1 MKKSIKKIICF
12 VLMMFMFSIVNNNS
26 YTYAVEN
33 SNMSNVIKIT
43 SQPVSIIGKIGDTVE
58 FKVRASGNNLTY
70 KWQYMMKG
78 QNTWKDFI
86 NGNTSTMKKVLGDT
100 YDDLKVRVIVRDA
113 DGNSITSNTITV
125 TLKKA
130 PVITSQPVSITG
142 KIGDTVEF
150 KIGASGNNLTYK
162 WQYMM
167 KGQNTWKDFVNGST
181 STMKKVLGDTYD
193 DLKVRVIVRD
203 ADGNSVTSN
212 VVNVT
217 IIKSE
222 DWELP
227 IM

>member
-1 MKKSIKKIICF
+1 M
-12 VLMMFMFSIVNNNS
+12 
-26 YTYAVEN
+26 
-33 SNMSNVIKIT
+33 
-43 SQPVSIIGKIGDTVE
+43 
-58 FKVRASGNNLTY
+58 
-70 KWQYMMKG
+70 
-78 QNTWKDFI
+78 
-86 NGNTSTMKKVLGDT
+86 
-100 YDDLKVRVIVRDA
+100 RVIVRDA

-167 KGQNTWKDFVNGST
+167 KGQNTWKDFINGNT

>member
-113 DGNSITSNTITV
+113 DGNS
-125 TLKKA
+125 
-130 PVITSQPVSITG
+130 
-142 KIGDTVEF
+142 
-150 KIGASGNNLTYK
+150 
-162 WQYMM
+162 
-167 KGQNTWKDFVNGST
+167 
-181 STMKKVLGDTYD
+181 
-193 DLKVRVIVRD
+193 
-203 ADGNSVTSN
+203 VTSN
-212 VVNVT
+212 AVNVT